1 MLVVN
6 GSKAEILETEFKF
19 SRYIENGLLTGY
31 QGFVCVS
38 FLLNGKKG
46 YFDFYLNHIIA
57 PKISC
62 YENQSYCCVP
72 IDDIT
77 EISYLEIFDT
87 SNFYDVGEF
96 SEVMKVQFGQRE
108 GSKIK
113 AFIEVQESFVS
124 LSFHDYLEII
134 DQ

>member
-19 SRYIENGLLTGY
+19 SKSIENGLLTGY
-31 QGFVCVS
+31 QGFVGVS

-46 YFDFYLNHIIA
+46 YFDFYLNHIVA
-57 PKISC
+57 PKVSY
-62 YENQSYCCVP
+62 YENQSYYCVP

-87 SNFYDVGEF
+87 SKFYDVGEF